1 MVMVKSFDFVE
12 SWVRAAAPCS
22 SPSERPVPPRAGKR
36 RGCEPAPDLT
46 PDPSAPTRC
55 PAAGLR

>member
-36 RGCEPAPDLT
+36 RVRARPGPD
-46 PDPSAPTRC
+46 S
-55 PAAGLR
+55 